1 MSDGRK
7 RLSGAQ
13 YIRKRVKKQVQIK
26 KQAGS
31 LLSYLQGMKRNDDDT
46 GILEAAS
53 NLNYEADQDTM
64 NPLPRIVPVELT
76 PRTYKES
83 TPGTST
89 EPTLGTSTEP
99 TPEISKE
106 TFGTITNSDPG
117 SWPTSLSEAEIYFLV
132 KEGLPQPSVFR
143 IMITVEDLALFII

>member
-1 MSDGRK
+1 MKRKGQNDPEKNTLISKRAEGILCQLDFRTNSSSFLCLCRQDKVGQQKRMSDGRK

-13 YIRKRVKKQVQIK
+13 YKRKGVEKQVQIK

-31 LLSYLQGMKRNDDDT
+31 LLSYLQGMKRNEDDT

-53 NLNYEADQDTM
+53 NLNYEADQDTR
-64 NPLPRIVPVELT
+64 NPLPRIVSVELT

-89 EPTLGTSTEP
+89 ESNLGTSTET
-99 TPEISKE
+99 TPEISK
-106 TFGTITNSDPG
+106 
-117 SWPTSLSEAEIYFLV
+117 
-132 KEGLPQPSVFR
+132 
-143 IMITVEDLALFII
+143 

>member
-1 MSDGRK
+1 MSDGLK

-13 YIRKRVKKQVQIK
+13 YKRKRVEKQVQIK

-31 LLSYLQGMKRNDDDT
+31 LLSYLQGMKRKDDDT

-53 NLNYEADQDTM
+53 NLNYEADLDTR
-64 NPLPRIVPVELT
+64 NPLLRIVPVELT

-89 EPTLGTSTEP
+89 EPTLEMSTKSILGMFTEP

-117 SWPTSLSEAEIYFLV
+117 SWPTSLSEAEI
-132 KEGLPQPSVFR
+132 
-143 IMITVEDLALFII
+143 

>member
-1 MSDGRK
+1 
-7 RLSGAQ
+7 
-13 YIRKRVKKQVQIK
+13 
-26 KQAGS
+26 
-31 LLSYLQGMKRNDDDT
+31 MKRNDDDT

-53 NLNYEADQDTM
+53 NLNYEDDQDTR

-83 TPGTST
+83 TPGTFTEPTLGTST
-89 EPTLGTSTEP
+89 EPTLGMSTEP

-117 SWPTSLSEAEIYFLV
+117 SWSTSLSEAEIYFW
-132 KEGLPQPSVFR
+132 
-143 IMITVEDLALFII
+143 